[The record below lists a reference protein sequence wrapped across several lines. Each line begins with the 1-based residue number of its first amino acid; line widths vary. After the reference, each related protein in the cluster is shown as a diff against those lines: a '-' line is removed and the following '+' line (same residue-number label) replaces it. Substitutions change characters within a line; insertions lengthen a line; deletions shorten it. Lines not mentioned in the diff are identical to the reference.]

1 MDELIAELKQ
11 HIVSDLE
18 LEDVDPDQIGAD
30 DALFET
36 GLGLDS
42 IDAVELVVMV
52 ERHYGI
58 RLTDMKAA
66 KEAFASVRSLAQ
78 FVSGHRAGATR

>member
-1 MDELIAELKQ
+1 MEQLAEELKA
-11 HIVSDLE
+11 HIINDLE
-18 LEDVDPDQIGAD
+18 LEDVDPQSISMD
-30 DALFET
+30 DALFEE

-58 RLTDMKAA
+58 RLTDMETA
-66 KEAFASVRSLAQ
+66 KSAFASVRSLAE
-78 FVSGHRAGATR
+78 FVAQHREG